1 MERTIKLK
9 TNRTAS
15 KTATATV
22 SRFFNY
28 STNRINYS
36 FRFYGDCKFFKSH
49 NALRA
54 YIMEKYGHEI
64 DEDKAR
70 FWGLK

>member
-9 TNRTAS
+9 TSRTAS
-15 KTATATV
+15 GTATATV

-36 FRFYGDCKFFKSH
+36 FGFYGDRKFFKSH
-49 NALRA
+49 HALRA
-54 YIMEKYGHEI
+54 YIMEKYDYEI
-64 DEDKAR
+64 DEDKAA

>member
-1 MERTIKLK
+1 MERAIKLK
-9 TNRTAS
+9 TSRTAS
-15 KTATATV
+15 GAATATL

-28 STNRINYS
+28 STNRINYG

-54 YIMEKYGHEI
+54 YIMEKYGCEI
-64 DEDKAR
+64 DEDKAA

>member
-9 TNRTAS
+9 TKRTNS
-15 KTATATV
+15 GVATATL

-28 STNRINYS
+28 STNKINYA
-36 FRFYGDCKFFKSH
+36 FRFYSDYKFFKNH
-49 NALRA
+49 NALRL
-54 YIMEKYGHEI
+54 YILEKYGYEI
-64 DEDKAR
+64 DEDRNR